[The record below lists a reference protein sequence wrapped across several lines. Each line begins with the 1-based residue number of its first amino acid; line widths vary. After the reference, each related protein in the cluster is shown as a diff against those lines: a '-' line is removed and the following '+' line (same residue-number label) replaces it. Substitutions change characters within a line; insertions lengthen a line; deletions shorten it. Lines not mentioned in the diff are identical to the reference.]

1 MDGVTAFLKVL
12 WAAAVLTQRE
22 TYEDDEGK
30 LTHISAQPSVEIE
43 LSHRGAAARLLS
55 DSRGWMGSGGR
66 GTGETDLRAD
76 AL

>member
-12 WAAAVLTQRE
+12 WAAAALTQRE
-22 TYEDDEGK
+22 TYGDEGK

-43 LSHRGAAARLLS
+43 LSHRGAAARLLG

-66 GTGETDLRAD
+66 GAGETDLRAD